1 MHTVSTP
8 LGQQGAVLLGLLDD
22 PIWPSSTVP
31 GVLGSPAQIKDNREM
46 TTAVNNANV
55 RDESL
60 APYTI
65 LGALLG
71 LLPVFSAL
79 VFTRLP
85 F

>member
-1 MHTVSTP
+1 MYTVSTP

-31 GVLGSPAQIKDNREM
+31 GVLGSPAHIEDDKEM
-46 TTAVNNANV
+46 TTAAINANTI
-55 RDESL
+55 DETL
-60 APYTI
+60 VPYTI

-79 VFTRLP
+79 VITRLA